1 MTRPPWGVC
10 LTVAGSGGPWSSNQ
24 CQRLAKKPPISFPN
38 MVMLEKTAESS
49 SGVVGRLL
57 QEVTNRADEL
67 DGAKERS
74 SLAER
79 PRSVYMSPN
88 DM

>member
-1 MTRPPWGVC
+1 
-10 LTVAGSGGPWSSNQ
+10 
-24 CQRLAKKPPISFPN
+24 

-57 QEVTNRADEL
+57 QEVTNKADEL
-67 DGAKERS
+67 DGANERP
-74 SLAER
+74 SLVDR